1 MSSMML
7 FVGLFLF
14 SVGVPIAVALGLA
27 VAIPL
32 IVSETL
38 PLTLMVQR
46 MYVGADSFL
55 LLAIPF
61 FMAAGNIMNYGG
73 LTRRI
78 FKFAT
83 GIVGWLPGGL
93 GHVNILASMLF
104 AGMSGSAVAD
114 TAGLGPIEM
123 QAMEED
129 GYDKEFSI
137 GITAA
142 SSVIGPIIP
151 PSIPMVVYGG
161 LTQVSIAALF
171 IGGIIPGC
179 LMGLALMVLVYII
192 SLRRNYPRHPLPS
205 ASVFWKSFWD
215 AFPAL
220 LTPVIIL
227 GGLMSG
233 LFTPT
238 EAAVIAVIY
247 SILVGVLYYKELKF
261 ADLKTIL
268 KNTCVDTAA
277 IMLIVAAASAV
288 GWVVAFEDIPS
299 SLCSYISGLTSNRIL
314 ILFLINVFLLAL
326 GCFMDATAI
335 QIIFTPVLLPL
346 VTSVGIHP
354 VHFGVMMVL
363 NVMIGLLTPPFGL
376 LLFVSSKISK
386 LPVHKVINAIWPFL
400 IPLVVVLILITYI
413 PAFVTF
419 LPRLLHYIP

>member
-1 MSSMML
+1 MSGMML
-7 FVGLFLF
+7 LIGLFLF
-14 SVGVPIAVALGLA
+14 SIGVPIAFALGLA

-32 IVSETL
+32 TVTQMM
-38 PLTLMVQR
+38 PLTLVVQR

-61 FMAAGNIMNYGG
+61 FMAAGNIMNCGG

-114 TAGLGPIEM
+114 TAGLGPIEL

-129 GYDKEFSI
+129 GYDKDFST
-137 GITAA
+137 GVTLA

-171 IGGIIPGC
+171 VGGIIPGC
-179 LMGLALMVLVYII
+179 VMAVSLMIIVYLMSVK
-192 SLRRNYPRHPLPS
+192 RNYPRHRLP
-205 ASVFWKSFWD
+205 AARVFWKSFWD
-215 AFPAL
+215 AIPAL

-227 GGLMSG
+227 GGIISG
-233 LFTPT
+233 FFTPT
-238 EAAVIAVIY
+238 EASAIAVIY
-247 SILVGVLYYKELKF
+247 ATLVGAFYYKELKF
-261 ADLKTIL
+261 SDLKVIL
-268 KNTCVDTAA
+268 KNTCIDTAA
-277 IMLIVAAASAV
+277 IMLIVAAASAI
-288 GWVVAFEDIPS
+288 GWVVAFEDIPQIICQS
-299 SLCSYISGLTSNRIL
+299 ISAVTSNPYVIL
-314 ILFLINVFLLAL
+314 LLINIFLLTL

-335 QIIFTPVLLPL
+335 QVIFTPVLYPL
-346 VTSVGIHP
+346 VISLGINP
-354 VHFGVMMVL
+354 VHFGVMMVI
-363 NVMIGLLTPPFGL
+363 NVMVGLLTPPFGL
-376 LLFVSSKISK
+376 LLFVGSKVSK
-386 LPVHKVINAIWPFL
+386 LSVHVVIKAVCPFL
-400 IPLVVVLILITYI
+400 IPLFIVLVMLTYI
-413 PAFVTF
+413 PEFVTF